1 MASGASAVSK
11 ASEYQ
16 NTDIATWVQQSYDIS
31 KTLYDGVV
39 IDTALSQEYI
49 NNGLTICNERITL
62 GGYRLVYLTE
72 YIFATDAE

>member
-1 MASGASAVSK
+1 MASGASAVTK

-16 NTDIATWVQQSYDIS
+16 NTDIASWVQQSYDIS

-39 IDTALSQEYI
+39 INTPLSQEYI

-62 GGYRLVYLTE
+62 GGYRLAYLTE
-72 YIFATDAE
+72 YIFASATE